1 MCVERGLRTPGTW
14 ELMSMLLLA
23 QYSALVFVRRCAA
36 EEKGKEEEEGGGEEK
51 GSLQIKEEAEVAA
64 VGVRIYV
71 CVRTQLHPVVLANTH
86 TLLRAHTRTRTRA
99 HTRK

>member
-36 EEKGKEEEEGGGEEK
+36 EEKGKEEEEGGGRRK
-51 GSLQIKEEAEVAA
+51 
-64 VGVRIYV
+64 VRFKSK
-71 CVRTQLHPVVLANTH
+71 RRLR
-86 TLLRAHTRTRTRA
+86 LLL
-99 HTRK
+99 